1 MKQKIILSTAGLLI
15 LIILATV
22 LTYTI
27 PRIHIPKTVTQSIK
41 TEPGYYKVTYVS
53 DGDTFTVNMD
63 GREEKVR
70 LIGVD
75 TPETVKPN
83 SPTECYGKVA
93 SDFAKSILAN
103 QTVRL
108 EADPI
113 NQNRDRYGRLLR
125 YAYLSD
131 GTLINAEL
139 IKQGYGFA
147 YLSFPFS
154 KSEEFRILQTEARKS
169 ENGVWG
175 GECIIT
181 EPDSD
186 RPKSNQLQ

>member
-1 MKQKIILSTAGLLI
+1 MKQKIILIGAGLII
-15 LIILATV
+15 LIILTAT
-22 LTYTI
+22 LAYAI
-27 PRIHIPKTVTQSIK
+27 PRINIPKTVTQSIK
-41 TEPGYYKVTYVS
+41 TEPGFYKVTYVS

-93 SDFAKSILAN
+93 SDFAKSTLAN

-125 YAYLSD
+125 YAYLND
-131 GTLINAEL
+131 GRLFNAEL
-139 IKQGYGFA
+139 IRLGYGFA

-154 KSEEFRILQTEARKS
+154 KAEEFQKLQTEARKN
-169 ENGVWG
+169 EKGVWN
-175 GECIIT
+175 GECTIT
-181 EPDSD
+181 EPDGV
-186 RPKSNQLQ
+186 RPKSNQL